1 MSTQS
6 GNRSVFSSA
15 MPPPPSH
22 FMERRNTT
30 SPMPTHE
37 KLFHSAPSLQNSNAG
52 LRKMMINME
61 EQRGSSS
68 STSNAAATLA
78 GQQTK
83 VKRHQHQQQFNGPW
97 TNDDVLRKEGKPRVV
112 TFEEEEETRGVR
124 SKPKPIAE
132 SDTRELFEIADHG
145 SRDQML
151 RLCARKQH
159 GPTRLLDII
168 NVKKGA
174 YDYTPLIICAQRRDN
189 NGPGV
194 ARLLMDYSADPLIA
208 DMNGQTAIDWATELK
223 NEVMISALQTI
234 PNSPTSPKMPPL
246 SMWKCMSPTYGD
258 VNARRRGSE
267 GDGLL
272 GNGGAKF
279 KERACCET
287 DEDMCSIM

>member
-1 MSTQS
+1 
-6 GNRSVFSSA
+6 
-15 MPPPPSH
+15 
-22 FMERRNTT
+22 
-30 SPMPTHE
+30 
-37 KLFHSAPSLQNSNAG
+37 
-52 LRKMMINME
+52 MMMME

-68 STSNAAATLA
+68 STSNAATLA
-78 GQQTK
+78 GQQKK
-83 VKRHQHQQQFNGPW
+83 VKRHPQQPNGPS
-97 TNDDVLRKEGKPRVV
+97 TNDDQSKEWKPRVV
-112 TFEEEEETRGVR
+112 TFEEEQETRVH
-124 SKPKPIAE
+124 SKPIAD
-132 SDTRELFEIADHG
+132 SDTRELFEIAEHG

-174 YDYTPLIICAQRRDN
+174 FDYTPLIVCAQRRDN

-194 ARLLMDYSADPLIA
+194 ARLLMDYSADPRIA
-208 DMNGQTAIDWATELK
+208 DMNGQTAIDWAAELK

-234 PNSPTSPKMPPL
+234 PNSPTSPKIPQLP
-246 SMWKCMSPTYGD
+246 MWKCMSPTYGD

-272 GNGGAKF
+272 GNGAVKY